1 MNVVLVS
8 REEFTTSTNSGTAER
23 REGRSVIGG
32 RLSGIGSCGDP
43 SREWLETE
51 GPGES

>member
-1 MNVVLVS
+1 MNVVLIS
-8 REEFTTSTNSGTAER
+8 REEFTSGTAER